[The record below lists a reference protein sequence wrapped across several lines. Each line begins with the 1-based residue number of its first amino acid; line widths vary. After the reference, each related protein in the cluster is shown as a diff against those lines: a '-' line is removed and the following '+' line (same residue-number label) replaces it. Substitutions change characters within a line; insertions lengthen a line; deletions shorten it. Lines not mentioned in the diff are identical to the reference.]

1 MRGAP
6 GGLKLLREMD
16 GGVGT
21 WISAHDAPLERKGWS
36 VKWLKS
42 RLLGAQEVEKWVREE
57 GWETKCVELGSG
69 EVLRLGG

>member
-6 GGLKLLREMD
+6 GGLELLAEL
-16 GGVGT
+16 GGRVQT
-21 WISAHDAPLERKGWS
+21 WISAHDAPLERRGWS

-42 RLLGAQEVEKWVREE
+42 RVLGAEEVQGWVKER
-57 GWETKCVELGSG
+57 GWGTRCVELGSG

>member
-6 GGLKLLREMD
+6 GGLKLLRELG

-36 VKWLKS
+36 VTWLKS
-42 RLLGAQEVEKWVREE
+42 RICDAEEAEKWVREQ
-57 GWETKCVELGSG
+57 GWKTRCLSLGSG
-69 EVLRLGG
+69 EVVRLGG